1 VARRSNGEGTIYRR
15 ADGRYEAAALVH
27 VAGGQ
32 RRRIRAYAATRAD
45 AQRLLLERLD
55 RERRGIPAPVEQPSL
70 GHYLD
75 HWLEDIVAK
84 TTRPLT
90 LKSYEAIIR
99 LYIKPL
105 LGKKTLTRLSVQDVQ
120 QAIASL
126 QNAGHSARTIQKFR
140 ANLRAALHS
149 AMREEL
155 VFRNVASLAQIPKW
169 ERKEIK
175 PWSLE
180 EAARFLDATRQH
192 RLHVAFLLLVVYGM
206 REGEVLGLRWSDID
220 FAANTLVVRQQI
232 QRLDGKL
239 RAVPVKTSAGRRTL
253 PLVPHVRTAL
263 LDLAAQRGVDLRT
276 GTPLDVQSEFST
288 ENLVVVSTAGGPIE
302 AQNFLRT
309 FRRACRD
316 AGLRDIVIHHLRH
329 TAATMLKTLGVPARD
344 AQLIL
349 GHANVATT
357 QQIYQHGDVEEQRK
371 AVLAVQDA
379 LAKAP
384 RERSAMSLTVSLPAP
399 VGTRCRQELPS
410 NDTQTMKPA
419 KIQEPPLHETTG
431 VDDLNMF
438 GGATW
443 IRTRDTRLFSSAPT
457 PYALLP
463 TPVITALQA
472 RSRRHILGLVA
483 VNRCRQDT
491 LDDVAESRLAEL
503 ATQRQACQDALRD
516 KLRVLCFP
524 LNLLHATPLIDT
536 KEAA

>member
-1 VARRSNGEGTIYRR
+1 MARRSNGEGTIYRR

-32 RRRIRAYAATRAD
+32 RRRIRAYASTRAD

-75 HWLEDIVAK
+75 HWLEDVVAK

-120 QAIASL
+120 QAIVSL

-155 VFRNVASLAQIPKW
+155 VFRNVASLAQIPRW

-180 EAARFLDATRQH
+180 EAAKFLDATRQH

-253 PLVPHVRTAL
+253 PLVPRVRTAL
-263 LDLAAQRGVDLRT
+263 LDLAAQRGIDLHT
-276 GTPLDVQSEFST
+276 ITPSGVQSEFST

-379 LAKAP
+379 LSQAP
-384 RERSAMSLTVSLPAP
+384 REGSTMSLTVSLPAP
-399 VGTRCRQELPS
+399 LGTRCRQTLPS
-410 NDTQTMKPA
+410 NDCQTIKGTET
-419 KIQEPPLHETTG
+419 QEPPLRETTG
-431 VDDLNMF
+431 VRGLESF

-443 IRTRDTRLFSSAPT
+443 IRTRDTRLFRP
-457 PYALLP
+457 LLY
-463 TPVITALQA
+463 
-472 RSRRHILGLVA
+472 R
-483 VNRCRQDT
+483 
-491 LDDVAESRLAEL
+491 AEL
-503 ATQRQACQDALRD
+503 
-516 KLRVLCFP
+516 
-524 LNLLHATPLIDT
+524 
-536 KEAA
+536 